1 MSILPIVRLRLPG
14 ALLAASFL
22 AAAASSAG
30 AATPAPTKGSTAA
43 PGSAAAAP
51 SSTAATA
58 PAKGKSPV
66 SSPAG
71 RLPGRVIIAEIL
83 AWDPATKA
91 MKVKNLKGEEIDLV
105 LGEKT
110 ELQGGDTLAVGQ
122 MVRARFEERDGKNI
136 PIFVRILKS
145 QDVDLARQALTDPND
160 GINRKTSTAAS
171 PAAVSPAGTAAP
183 ASAAPPAK

>member
-1 MSILPIVRLRLPG
+1 MAQCTEGKARSV
-14 ALLAASFL
+14 
-22 AAAASSAG
+22 AG
-30 AATPAPTKGSTAA
+30 KRSKA
-43 PGSAAAAP
+43 
-51 SSTAATA
+51 
-58 PAKGKSPV
+58 KSPV

-83 AWDPATKA
+83 ALDPEKKA

-110 ELQGGDTLAVGQ
+110 ELQGGDSLAVGQ
-122 MVRARFEERDGKNI
+122 MVRTRFEERDGKNI

-160 GINRKTSTAAS
+160 GVNRKASTAAS
-171 PAAVSPAGTAAP
+171 PSAVSPASAA
-183 ASAAPPAK
+183 ASAAPPPPAR

>member
-1 MSILPIVRLRLPG
+1 MSILPIARFRLPG
-14 ALLAASFL
+14 ALLAASIL
-22 AAAASSAG
+22 VAAAFPAD
-30 AATPAPTKGSTAA
+30 AATPAPKKGSTAA
-43 PGSAAAAP
+43 PATGAAAP
-51 SSTAATA
+51 SSAAATV
-58 PAKGKSPV
+58 PSKGKSPV

-83 AWDPATKA
+83 TWDPATKA

-105 LGEKT
+105 FGEKT

-160 GINRKTSTAAS
+160 GVNRKAITAAS
-171 PAAVSPAGTAAP
+171 PAATTAP